1 MRYNLT
7 DLKLFVAVT
16 DAGSVSRGAQAC
28 FLSPSSAS
36 LRIKALE
43 ESLGVPLFL
52 REPRGVALTRAGQIM
67 LEHCRR
73 CLAELEQM
81 HASLAPYAHGVKT
94 QVTVF
99 ANSTAIASFLPGD
112 LQVFLRLHPDARIQ
126 LEERLSRDIV
136 TAVAD
141 GRADLGV
148 VTWNEPHPLLEFRDY
163 RADELVAI
171 APRDNPLAQQRRVS
185 FDECLRHPFICLHNG
200 AAILTFLIGKAAL
213 LGRALDIRVQVASFP
228 AVLALVES
236 GAGISIVPHSVLR
249 HQHHSALAV
258 MALDENWAQRS
269 LSVCVRREDARLSHP
284 AQALLTLLTRESRQA
299 S

>member
-7 DLKLFVAVT
+7 DLKLFVAVA
-16 DAGSVSRGAQAC
+16 DAGSVSRGAQEC
-28 FLSPSSAS
+28 FLAPSSAS

-43 ESLGVPLFL
+43 DSLGAPLFL

-81 HASLAPYAHGVKT
+81 HASLAPFAHGVKT

-112 LQVFLRLHPDARIQ
+112 LQLFLRAHPDARIQ

-136 TAVAD
+136 TAVAE

-148 VTWNEPHPLLEFRDY
+148 VTWNDPHPLLEFKDY
-163 RADELVAI
+163 RADELVVI
-171 APRDNPLAQQRRVS
+171 APRDDPLARQRSVG
-185 FDECLRHPFICLHNG
+185 FDECLQRPFICLQSG
-200 AAILTFLIGKAAL
+200 AAILTFLIGKASL
-213 LGRALDIRVQVASFP
+213 MGRALDIRVQVASFA

-249 HQHHSALAV
+249 HQKPAGLAV

-269 LSVCVRREDARLSHP
+269 LSVCVRRKDARLSRP
-284 AQALLTLLTRESRQA
+284 AQALLTLLTRGRG
-299 S
+299 

>member
-7 DLKLFVAVT
+7 DLKLFVAVADT
-16 DAGSVSRGAQAC
+16 GSVSRGAQVC
-28 FLSPSSAS
+28 FLAPSSAS

-43 ESLGVPLFL
+43 ESLGAPLFL
-52 REPRGVALTRAGQIM
+52 REPRGVALTRAGQVM

-81 HASLAPYAHGVKT
+81 HASLAPYAQGVKT
-94 QVTVF
+94 HVTVI

-112 LQVFLRLHPDARIQ
+112 LQLFLRVHPDARIQ

-136 TAVAD
+136 TAVAE

-148 VTWNEPHPLLEFRDY
+148 VTWSEPHPLLEFRDY
-163 RADELVAI
+163 RADELVVI
-171 APRDNPLAQQRRVS
+171 APRGDPLALARSAS
-185 FDECLRHPFICLHNG
+185 FDDCLRHPFICLQGG
-200 AAILTFLIGKAAL
+200 AAILSFLMGKAAL
-213 LGRALDIRVQVASFP
+213 MGRALDIRVQMASFS

-249 HQHHSALAV
+249 HQRNTNLAV
-258 MALDENWAQRS
+258 MRLDEEWAQRH

-284 AQALLTLLTRESRQA
+284 AQALLTLLTRERG
-299 S
+299 